1 MKTLIAVT
9 LAMILVLS
17 LCGSCFASDYGIT
30 SPPVEKYENK
40 TIDEDD
46 VEDITEELEETI
58 SEMDSDDN
66 MSVFVRILNDGSRL
80 ERVNATYY
88 EADGTIRRTET
99 GTRTYLDGTV
109 TTEVVTF
116 AEDSLGNGIGRGIL
130 NNAEGT
136 QIAEVFVRLTV
147 LEDGTLIRVTTTSY
161 FDGRVEQRTEII
173 GPDASTSKLLRS
185 KTPTRCRSICR
196 QCISSRRPTD
206 ASWLPPIAILRNR
219 EVI

>member
-1 MKTLIAVT
+1 
-9 LAMILVLS
+9 
-17 LCGSCFASDYGIT
+17 
-30 SPPVEKYENK
+30 
-40 TIDEDD
+40 
-46 VEDITEELEETI
+46 
-58 SEMDSDDN
+58 

-80 ERVNATYY
+80 ERINATYY

-109 TTEVVTF
+109 TKEIVTF

-130 NNAEGT
+130 NNAEDT

-147 LEDGTLIRVTTTSY
+147 LEDGTLVRVTTTSY
-161 FDGRVEQRTEII
+161 FDGRVEQRTEIT
-173 GPDASTSKLLRS
+173 GPDASTLKLLRS

-206 ASWLPPIAILRNR
+206 ASWPPPIAILRTR
-219 EVI
+219 ELI

>member
-1 MKTLIAVT
+1 MKTISAIT

-17 LCGSCFASDYGIT
+17 LCGSCFASDYGFT
-30 SPPVEKYENK
+30 SPPVKKYENK

-116 AEDSLGNGIGRGIL
+116 AEDGLGNGIGRGIL
-130 NNAEGT
+130 NNADGT

-161 FDGRVEQRTEII
+161 FDGRVEQRTEIT
-173 GPDASTSKLLRS
+173 GPDGSFIESYEPVAELSEEDDFDEWDDFSDLGDILAW
-185 KTPTRCRSICR
+185 
-196 QCISSRRPTD
+196 SSGD
-206 ASWLPPIAILRNR
+206 
-219 EVI
+219 